1 MSRIIELTGKE
12 LEELI
17 NNETLYLGLASR
29 TIHIFPKEDDSNEK
43 EVIMNYEGYA
53 YRPVKVEILF
63 EYDENVRLTEDED
76 RHFFLNVA
84 ENGDYIFSDHR
95 LDKCRV
101 KASNEDFQDL
111 INCYFT
117 EDGEDDKIDISRVM
131 FDVSILDE
139 LKNSRLSN
147 YASKQGC
154 GFEPLTEGSKVQD
167 FSDDRIEE

>member
-1 MSRIIELTGKE
+1 MSREIELTRQE

-17 NNETLYLGLASR
+17 NNKELYLGLASR
-29 TIHIFPKEDDSNEK
+29 SIHIFPTETDKEEI
-43 EVIMNYEGYA
+43 IMNYEGDG
-53 YRPVKVEILF
+53 YRPVKITIEF
-63 EYDENVRLTEDED
+63 EYDEDIKLTEDED

-95 LDKCRV
+95 LNKCRI